1 MKNDMTGGKV
11 MTILLV
17 EDNLQ
22 IIKLNREVLTMR
34 GHRVLAAQTLWQGR
48 ELVKKSTPDLI
59 VLDVMLPD
67 GSGLD
72 FCEELRGGSGVPI
85 LFLSAMK
92 KDEEVMAGLK
102 AGGDDYLPKPYKIEM
117 LTSRVDAL
125 LRRAQRVPKTIK
137 KGSLELKVLSGEVY
151 IKNES
156 LALSQKEFLLLCL
169 FMQNE
174 NIYLSPEYLYEQVW
188 GQKML
193 ANDTSVKN
201 ALYRLRKKLE
211 ESGYTLTTER
221 GKGYCFERG

>member
-1 MKNDMTGGKV
+1 

-34 GHRVLAAQTLWQGR
+34 GHRVLVAQTLWQGR
-48 ELVKKSTPDLI
+48 ELVKKSAPDLI

-67 GSGLD
+67 GNGLD

-156 LALSQKEFLLLCL
+156 LALSQKEFLLLSL